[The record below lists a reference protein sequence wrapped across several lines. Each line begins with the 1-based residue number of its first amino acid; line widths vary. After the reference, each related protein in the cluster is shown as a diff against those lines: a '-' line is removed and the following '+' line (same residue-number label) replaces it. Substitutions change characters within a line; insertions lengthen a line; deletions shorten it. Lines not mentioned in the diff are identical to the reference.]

1 MSDCGCSF
9 EARDAEQRKVLVRL
23 LAINGTMF
31 VAEIVV
37 GLLAHST
44 GVMADSLDMLADAL
58 VYGTGLYAIG
68 RSAAAKHRAA
78 YWSGIFQMV
87 LAGSI
92 LVEVVRRA
100 FYGSEPNSTL
110 MMAISVVA
118 LTANAYCLKLLSKHR
133 DGEVHMRASWIFS
146 RSDVIANAGV
156 ILAGALVAV
165 TDSRWPD
172 LIVGTAIAVVV
183 VRGGRE
189 ILREASAVSGAHG
202 GATSPPMRR

>member
-9 EARDAEQRKVLVRL
+9 EARDAEQRKVLMRL
-23 LAINGTMF
+23 LTINGTMF
-31 VAEIVV
+31 VTEMVV

-68 RSAAAKHRAA
+68 RSAMTKHRAA
-78 YWSGIFQMV
+78 FWSGIFQVV

-92 LVEVVRRA
+92 LVEVARRA
-100 FYGSEPNSTL
+100 IYGSEPNSTL
-110 MMAISVVA
+110 MMAVSMVA
-118 LTANAYCLKLLSKHR
+118 LAANAYGLKLLSKHR
-133 DGEVHMRASWIFS
+133 NGEVHLRASWIFS

-156 ILAGALVAV
+156 ILAGVLVAV

-172 LIVGTAIAVVV
+172 LIVGTAIAAVVLH
-183 VRGGRE
+183 GGRE
-189 ILREASAVSGAHG
+189 ILREANA
-202 GATSPPMRR
+202 

>member
-9 EARDAEQRKVLVRL
+9 EARDAKQQKVLVRL

-31 VAEIVV
+31 VAEIAV

-68 RSAAAKHRAA
+68 RSAAVKHRAA
-78 YWSGIFQMV
+78 YWSGIFQIM

-92 LVEVVRRA
+92 LIEVGRRA
-100 FYGSEPNSTL
+100 LYGSEPNSGL
-110 MMAISVVA
+110 MIAISIVA
-118 LTANAYCLKLLSKHR
+118 LAANAYCLKLLSRHR

-156 ILAGALVAV
+156 ILAGALVAA

-183 VRGGRE
+183 LRGGRE
-189 ILREASAVSGAHG
+189 ILREANA
-202 GATSPPMRR
+202 PLPD